1 MDNAELMEQRKR
13 MATMGALAGGA
24 LTFLFVGIFDELIKI
39 GAGAI
44 LGGVIGVIAW
54 ARSLRHQRGR
64 QAMDLTVRTRAQLEA
79 EARRLGI
86 QGRSGMN
93 KEELAAAIAARR
105 QADQVDPSGELL
117 VETLDVVSSKF
128 DRTVGRLGAKVRQM
142 TTLSTPQSEN

>member
-1 MDNAELMEQRKR
+1 MNTAELMEQRKR
-13 MATMGALAGGA
+13 MAMMGAIAGGA

-44 LGGVIGVIAW
+44 LGGVIGVIFW
-54 ARSLRHQRGR
+54 ARSLRAQRGR
-64 QAMDLTVRTRAQLEA
+64 QTMDLTVRTRAQLDQ

-86 QGRSGMN
+86 EGRSTMN
-93 KEELAAAIAARR
+93 KDELAAAIAARR
-105 QADQVDPSGELL
+105 QADQVDASGELL

-142 TTLSTPQSEN
+142 TTLSTHQS